1 MSGFYDI
8 KSYASF
14 LNKFSPNEITIL
26 SSLIGIMLSQNLTS
40 NEAQTLGNVFELV
53 GQALITY
60 GSQKQLLEELND

>member
-1 MSGFYDI
+1 
-8 KSYASF
+8 
-14 LNKFSPNEITIL
+14 
-26 SSLIGIMLSQNLTS
+26 MLSQNLTS